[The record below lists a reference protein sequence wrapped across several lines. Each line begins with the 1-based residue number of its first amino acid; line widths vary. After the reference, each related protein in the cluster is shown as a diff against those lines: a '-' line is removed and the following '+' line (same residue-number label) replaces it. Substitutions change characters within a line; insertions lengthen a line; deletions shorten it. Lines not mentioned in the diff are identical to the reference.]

1 MLQRA
6 LAFLAGAAA
15 IHVLPVPWPPALAA
29 VPALAAAGTLRR
41 APLLAAWLAGC
52 ACALHAAAAAVEA
65 AWPCTRDRET
75 VELAGQIAAPPVVRP
90 DRTDFDLETAG
101 STPRHPGTGRVR
113 LSWYDADRLPSAGEH
128 WRIRARL
135 RCPRGF
141 ANPGSPDRELGLLR
155 EGIDATGY
163 VVDGDAA
170 ERIGEA
176 SAPGVE
182 RLRERVAGAIA
193 DALPAGPTVAVLQG
207 LSVGVRGNIP
217 DALWEAFATT
227 GLAHLIAISGLHVTG
242 CALMALLALRFA
254 WRLRVLPPTRARLAI
269 EMTAVVA
276 VTAAYALLSGASV
289 PALRTLAMVALF
301 APLRCLRRSLPLAGS
316 LALAA
321 AVLVAADPLA
331 ITSAGFW
338 LSFVATAA
346 LFTAGSA
353 GNGWR
358 AWARGFA
365 RAQVAITILLA
376 PVLAATFGRLSL
388 IAPLVNAA
396 AIPFFSLLILPAVL
410 LGTVIA
416 VFAPA
421 ASSPLW
427 QGLGGLLEGSWP
439 VLMAVG
445 AWPLASFAPAEQPLA
460 LVVAATALSFGA
472 LLVPSRGIAVAAA
485 VLLGALVCGRAA
497 VVEPGA
503 FTLAVID
510 VGQGLAAVVE
520 TAGHVLVFDT
530 GPRWRG
536 GTVAARVS
544 LLPYLRARGIRR
556 IDRLVVSHDDQD
568 HAGGLPLVAG
578 AMSVRHVVAPAGS
591 RAHAGETCEPGF
603 GWRWDG
609 VEFRVLHPPAGFGGS
624 DNDRSCALRVTGP
637 GGSAL
642 LLADPEAAA
651 ESLLAGR
658 PIAADVVLIPH
669 HGSASSSSPALI
681 TSVSARLGIASAGF
695 GNRWAMP
702 RAEVVARWRAKG
714 TTVLDT
720 AEQGAVRVRI
730 PSRPGPIAVET
741 ERRDRPHWWRA
752 RPGR

>member
-1 MLQRA
+1 MFRSA

-15 IHVLPVPWPPALAA
+15 IHVLPVPWPPVVAA
-29 VPALAAAGTLRR
+29 VPALAAACAMRR
-41 APLLAAWLAGC
+41 APALAACLAGC
-52 ACALHAAAAAVEA
+52 ACALLAAATAVSG

-75 VELAGQIAAPPVVRP
+75 VEVAGHVASPPVVRP

-101 STPRHPGTGRVR
+101 TKLQHPGTDRVR
-113 LSWYDADRLPSAGEH
+113 LSWYDADRLPRAGER

-170 ERIGEA
+170 ERIGES
-176 SAPGVE
+176 SAPNLE
-182 RLRERVAGAIA
+182 RLRERVASAIA

-217 DALWEAFATT
+217 AVLWEAFAAT

-254 WRLRVLPPTRARLAI
+254 WRLRVLPPIRARLAI
-269 EMTAVVA
+269 EMAAVVA

-301 APLRCLRRSLPLAGS
+301 ALLRCLRRSLPLAGS

-346 LFTAGSA
+346 LFAAGTAGS
-353 GNGWR
+353 GWR
-358 AWARGFA
+358 GWAHGFA
-365 RAQVAITILLA
+365 RAQIAITILLA

-388 IAPLVNAA
+388 VAPLVNAV
-396 AIPFFSLLILPAVL
+396 AIPMFSILVLPAVL
-410 LGTVIA
+410 LGTVLA
-416 VFAPA
+416 AFAPA
-421 ASSPLW
+421 ASSLLW
-427 QGLGGLLEGSWP
+427 QGLGGALDRSWP
-439 VLMAVG
+439 VLTAIG

-460 LVVAATALSFGA
+460 LAVAATALSFGA
-472 LLVPSRGIAVAAA
+472 LIVPSRGIAMAAA
-485 VLLGALVCGRAA
+485 AILGALVCGRAP

-503 FTLAVID
+503 FMLVVID

-520 TAGHVLVFDT
+520 TAGHTLVFDT

-536 GTVAARVS
+536 GTVAARIS

-568 HAGGLPLVAG
+568 HAGGAPLIAAAMNVA
-578 AMSVRHVVAPAGS
+578 RTLAPPGN
-591 RAHAGETCEPGF
+591 RAIAGEPCVSGT

-609 VEFRVLHPPAGFGGS
+609 VEFRVLHPPPGFDGS
-624 DNDRSCALRVTGP
+624 DNDGSCAIRVSGR
-637 GGSAL
+637 GGSVL
-642 LLADPEAAA
+642 LLADPEATA
-651 ESLLAGR
+651 ESLLVGR
-658 PIAADVVLIPH
+658 PIAADVVLVPH
-669 HGSASSSSPALI
+669 HGSASSSSPAMVGA
-681 TSVSARLGIASAGF
+681 VSARLGIASSGF
-695 GNRWAMP
+695 GNRWDMP
-702 RAEVVARWRAKG
+702 RADVVARWRAAG

-720 AEQGAVRVRI
+720 AAHGAVRVRI
-730 PSRPGPIAVET
+730 PSGPGPFTVET

>member
-1 MLQRA
+1 MLRSA

-15 IHVLPVPWPPALAA
+15 MHVLPVPWPPVVAA
-29 VPALAAAGTLRR
+29 VPALAAACALRR
-41 APLLAAWLAGC
+41 APALAACLAGC
-52 ACALHAAAAAVEA
+52 ACALHAAATAVSG
-65 AWPCTRDRET
+65 AWPCARDRET
-75 VELAGQIAAPPVVRP
+75 VEVAGHIASPPVVRP
-90 DRTDFDLETAG
+90 DRIEFDLETA
-101 STPRHPGTGRVR
+101 SSAPHSPWTGRVR
-113 LSWYDADRLPSAGEH
+113 LSWYDADRLPSAGER

-141 ANPGSPDRELGLLR
+141 SNPGSPDRELGLLR
-155 EGIDATGY
+155 DGIDATGY

-170 ERIGEA
+170 ELIGES
-176 SAPGVE
+176 SAPDVE

-207 LSVGVRGNIP
+207 LAVGVRGNIS
-217 DALWEAFATT
+217 DALWEAFAAT

-276 VTAAYALLSGASV
+276 VTAAYALLSGASI

-301 APLRCLRRSLPLAGS
+301 ALLRCLRRSPPLAES

-321 AVLVAADPLA
+321 TVLVAADPLA

-346 LFTAGSA
+346 LFAAGSA
-353 GNGWR
+353 GTGWR
-358 AWARGFA
+358 GWVRGFA
-365 RAQVAITILLA
+365 RAQLAITILLA

-388 IAPLVNAA
+388 VAPLVNAA
-396 AIPFFSLLILPAVL
+396 AIPVFSILILPAVL
-410 LGTVIA
+410 LGTVLA

-421 ASSPLW
+421 ASSLLW
-427 QGLGGLLEGSWP
+427 QGLGGLLDGSWP
-439 VLMAVG
+439 VLTAIG
-445 AWPLASFAPAEQPLA
+445 GWPLASFAPAAQPLA

-472 LLVPSRGIAVAAA
+472 LLVPSRGIAAAAA
-485 VLLGALVCGRAA
+485 VILGALVCGRAA

-503 FTLAVID
+503 FTLTVID

-520 TAGHVLVFDT
+520 TAGHTLVFDT

-536 GTVAARVS
+536 GSVAARVS
-544 LLPYLRARGIRR
+544 LLPYLRARGVRR

-568 HAGGLPLVAG
+568 HAGGFPLVSAG
-578 AMSVRHVVAPAGS
+578 VNVARTMAPPGS
-591 RAHAGETCEPGF
+591 RANAGETCASGA

-609 VEFRVLHPPAGFGGS
+609 IEFRVLHPPAGFDGS
-624 DNDRSCALRVTGP
+624 DNDRSCAIRVSGP
-637 GGSAL
+637 GGSVL

-651 ESLLAGR
+651 ESLLVGQ

-669 HGSASSSSPALI
+669 HGSAGSSSPALI
-681 TSVSARLGIASAGF
+681 GAVSARLGIASSGF

-702 RAEVVARWRAKG
+702 RAEVVARWRVAG
-714 TTVLDT
+714 TTVLNT

-730 PSRPGPIAVET
+730 PSGPGPITVET

>member
-1 MLQRA
+1 M
-6 LAFLAGAAA
+6 
-15 IHVLPVPWPPALAA
+15 
-29 VPALAAAGTLRR
+29 
-41 APLLAAWLAGC
+41 
-52 ACALHAAAAAVEA
+52 
-65 AWPCTRDRET
+65 
-75 VELAGQIAAPPVVRP
+75 RP
-90 DRTDFDLETAG
+90 
-101 STPRHPGTGRVR
+101 
-113 LSWYDADRLPSAGEH
+113 
-128 WRIRARL
+128 
-135 RCPRGF
+135 
-141 ANPGSPDRELGLLR
+141 
-155 EGIDATGY
+155 
-163 VVDGDAA
+163 
-170 ERIGEA
+170 ERIGES
-176 SAPGVE
+176 SAPDVE

-217 DALWEAFATT
+217 DALWEAFAAT

-254 WRLRVLPPTRARLAI
+254 WRLRLLPPTRARLAI
-269 EMTAVVA
+269 EMAAVVA

-301 APLRCLRRSLPLAGS
+301 ALLRCLRRSLPLAGS

-321 AVLVAADPLA
+321 TVLVAADPLA

-346 LFTAGSA
+346 LFAAGSA
-353 GNGWR
+353 GAGWR
-358 AWARGFA
+358 GWVRGFA
-365 RAQVAITILLA
+365 RAQLAITILLA

-388 IAPLVNAA
+388 VAPLVNAA
-396 AIPFFSLLILPAVL
+396 AIPVFSVLILPAVL

-416 VFAPA
+416 AFAPA
-421 ASSPLW
+421 ASSLPVARDSAD
-427 QGLGGLLEGSWP
+427 SWTAP
-439 VLMAVG
+439 GPFSTAIG
-445 AWPLASFAPAEQPLA
+445 AWPLASFAPAQQPLA
-460 LVVAATALSFGA
+460 LVGAATALSFGA
-472 LLVPSRGIAVAAA
+472 LLVPSRGIATAAA

-503 FTLAVID
+503 FTLTVID

-520 TAGHVLVFDT
+520 TAGHALVFDT

-568 HAGGLPLVAG
+568 HAGGVPLVAG
-578 AMSVRHVVAPAGS
+578 AMNVERIMAPPGSLAG
-591 RAHAGETCEPGF
+591 AGETCEAGA

-609 VEFRVLHPPAGFGGS
+609 VEFRVLHPPAGFEGS
-624 DNDRSCALRVTGP
+624 DNDRSCALGVTGP
-637 GGSAL
+637 GGSVL

-651 ESLLAGR
+651 ESLLVGR

-681 TSVSARLGIASAGF
+681 SAVSARLGIASSGF
-695 GNRWAMP
+695 GNRWGMP
-702 RAEVVARWRAKG
+702 RADVVARWRAAG
-714 TTVLDT
+714 TTVLNT

-730 PSRPGPIAVET
+730 PSGPGPIAVET

>member
-1 MLQRA
+1 MFQSA

-15 IHVLPVPWPPALAA
+15 IHVLPVPWPPVLAL
-29 VPALAAAGTLRR
+29 VPALAAACAMRR
-41 APLLAAWLAGC
+41 APILAACLAGC
-52 ACALHAAAAAVEA
+52 ACALYAASMAVGG
-65 AWPCTRDRET
+65 AWPCARDRDT
-75 VELAGQIAAPPVVRP
+75 VDVTGHVISTPVVRP
-90 DRTDFDLETAG
+90 DRTDFDLETV
-101 STPRHPGTGRVR
+101 HPAQPSRVR
-113 LSWYDADRLPSAGEH
+113 LSWYDADRLPRVGEH
-128 WRIRARL
+128 WRMRARL

-155 EGIDATGY
+155 DGIDATGY
-163 VVDGDAA
+163 VVDGTTA
-170 ERIGEA
+170 ERIGNA

-193 DALPAGPTVAVLQG
+193 RALPAGPTVAVLQG
-207 LSVGVRGNIP
+207 LSVGVRGSIP
-217 DALWEAFATT
+217 DGLWEAFAAT

-242 CALMALLALRFA
+242 CALTVLLVLRFA
-254 WRLRVLPPTRARLAI
+254 WRLRVLPPTRARLAL
-269 EMTAVVA
+269 EMAAVVA
-276 VTAAYALLSGASV
+276 VTAAYALVSGASV
-289 PALRTLAMVALF
+289 PAMRTLAMVALF
-301 APLRCLRRSLPLAGS
+301 ALLRGLRRSLPLAGS

-321 AVLVAADPLA
+321 TVLVAADPLA

-346 LFTAGSA
+346 LFAAGSA
-353 GNGWR
+353 GTGWR
-358 AWARGFA
+358 GWARGFA
-365 RAQVAITILLA
+365 RAQLAITILLA

-388 IAPLVNAA
+388 VAPFVNAA
-396 AIPFFSLLILPAVL
+396 AIPLFSVLILPLVL

-416 VFAPA
+416 AIAPA
-421 ASSPLW
+421 ASSLLW
-427 QGLGGLLEGSWP
+427 QGLGRLLDGTWP
-439 VLMAVG
+439 VLTAIG

-460 LVVAATALSFGA
+460 LVAAATALAFAA
-472 LLVPSRGIAVAAA
+472 LLVPSRGLATAAA
-485 VLLGALVCGRAA
+485 VLLGALACGRAA
-497 VVEPGA
+497 VVEPGS

-568 HAGGLPLVAG
+568 HAGGAPLVAG
-578 AMSVRHVVAPAGS
+578 ALNVERTIAPLGNLTNAS
-591 RAHAGETCEPGF
+591 ETCESGA

-609 VEFRVLHPPAGFGGS
+609 VEFRVLHPPAEFEGS
-624 DNDRSCALRVTGP
+624 DNDRSCALGVTGP

-651 ESLLAGR
+651 ESLLVRRA
-658 PIAADVVLIPH
+658 IAADVVLIPH

-681 TSVSARLGIASAGF
+681 TAVSARLGIASSGF

-702 RAEVVARWRAKG
+702 RADVVARWRAAG
-714 TTVLDT
+714 TTVLNT

-730 PSRPGPIAVET
+730 PSEPGPITVET